1 MAGRGPGTEEARPVN
16 AVLLADGDEMLRHL
30 AHDLFVKGLIVLGA
44 VVAAV
49 VGIVVIWKRAGR

>member
-1 MAGRGPGTEEARPVN
+1 MN